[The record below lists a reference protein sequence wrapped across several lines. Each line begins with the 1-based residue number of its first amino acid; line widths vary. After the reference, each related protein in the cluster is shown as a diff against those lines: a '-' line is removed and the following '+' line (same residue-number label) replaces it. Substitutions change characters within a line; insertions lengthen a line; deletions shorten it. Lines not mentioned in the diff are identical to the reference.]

1 MIKKNQFFLIF
12 LTIVTILAVWYIK
25 TPTTA
30 QTNNELTNNPDEV
43 VSETTRLAAFQSLRE
58 VIRAERSLETAKYD
72 DILADNQ
79 ASIEEKAVAKASKD
93 QISSLT
99 EKELVLELQVI
110 NLGYRDAFVHVVS
123 NGVEV
128 TVISEDV
135 SASKANEIILMTL
148 NSFDTEADSVVVNF
162 AKLEDYHEKNHMP
175 KSYDFYIW
183 RYSCI
188 NILLIKYMKVKQLKN
203 ILNHFI

>member
-1 MIKKNQFFLIF
+1 MIKKNQFVLIF

-30 QTNNELTNNPDEV
+30 QTNNELTENPNEM

-72 DILADNQ
+72 NILANNQ

-162 AKLEDYHEKNHMP
+162 AKLEDY
-175 KSYDFYIW
+175 
-183 RYSCI
+183 
-188 NILLIKYMKVKQLKN
+188 Q
-203 ILNHFI
+203 

>member
-1 MIKKNQFFLIF
+1 MIKKNQFVLIF

-30 QTNNELTNNPDEV
+30 QTNNDLTDNLNDTVTE
-43 VSETTRLAAFQSLRE
+43 STRLTALQNMRD

-72 DILADNQ
+72 NILADDN

-93 QISSLT
+93 HISFLT

-128 TVISEDV
+128 TVISEEV
-135 SASKANEIILMTL
+135 SASKANEIIQMTL
-148 NSFDTEADSVVVNF
+148 KSFDTAADSVVVNF
-162 AKLEDYHEKNHMP
+162 AKLEDY
-175 KSYDFYIW
+175 
-183 RYSCI
+183 
-188 NILLIKYMKVKQLKN
+188 Q
-203 ILNHFI
+203 

>member
-1 MIKKNQFFLIF
+1 MIKKNQFVLIF

-162 AKLEDYHEKNHMP
+162 AKLEDY
-175 KSYDFYIW
+175 
-183 RYSCI
+183 
-188 NILLIKYMKVKQLKN
+188 Q
-203 ILNHFI
+203 